1 MAGRVEQDPHVI
13 LRLELGQRRPQRHRV
28 LGGSLEVGDLE
39 VEVQLHLRIAGT
51 ARPDGPDVV
60 LLGLESPRLT
70 GASGIPIVHQSGSS
84 VASSQPSRSR

>member
-1 MAGRVEQDPHVI
+1 MAGRVEQDPHVL

-28 LGGSLEVGDLE
+28 LGRSLEVGDLE
-39 VEVQLHLRIAGT
+39 VEVQLHLRVAGT
-51 ARPDGPDVV
+51 GRPYGRTWFVSV
-60 LLGLESPRLT
+60 WKPRLT